1 MKIMPIKTKNIHA
14 FKSTNYQKSKT
25 NETLND
31 LSDGC
36 VAIGV
41 LCYGDKLTETQS
53 KSKMESFAKL
63 MLVIGT
69 ALITIRFCNKLLFK
83 NKEEDKNDT

>member
-1 MKIMPIKTKNIHA
+1 MKIIPIKTTNIQT

-41 LCYGDKLTETQS
+41 LCYGDKLTGTKS
-53 KSKMESFAKL
+53 KSKMETFGKL

-69 ALITIRFCNKLLFK
+69 ALITIRYCNKLLFN
-83 NKEEDKNDT
+83 NKEEANY